1 MRKLT
6 IHDLRVWHIA
16 VAIQYLVIG
25 TALVIPVGFDHPS
38 RLGLSFDHG
47 LVIGLACAVLTL
59 VAVLLAIGERSVVG
73 VILATAPIWGPI
85 VWMR

>member
-25 TALVIPVGFDHPS
+25 IALLLPVGFDHPS

-47 LVIGLACAVLTL
+47 LVIGLACAFFTFMAVVL
-59 VAVLLAIGERSVVG
+59 AVGEKSVVG
-73 VILATAPIWGPI
+73 VLLASAPVWGPF
-85 VWMR
+85 VWTR